1 VGNSVILKKYICIA
15 ELVVLFIGLPI
26 IYLFDFLPGLWK
38 MIPLLIFISYCL
50 VILIKAEKLSAEDLK
65 LKGVRKKDWIKLLIF
80 PSLLFLLLFL
90 LFPDNILSDYNNPKV
105 LLAIIAYPIF
115 SSLPQ
120 EVIYRKFFYFR
131 YSDLIRNKY
140 LLIILNAVL
149 FSFAHIYFQNYIA
162 LVLTLLGGLVF
173 SLTYFKS
180 KSLLFVSI
188 EHSIYGLALLCSS
201 MNQFFYK
208 EF

>member
-1 VGNSVILKKYICIA
+1 MISRKLLYLS
-15 ELVVLFIGLPI
+15 ELLILFIGLPI
-26 IYLFDFLPGLWK
+26 AYLFDFLPGFWK
-38 MIPLLIFISYCL
+38 IIPLLIFITYCL
-50 VILIKAEKLSAEDLK
+50 FILQKGKKFTASEFKLNK
-65 LKGVRKKDWIKLLIF
+65 VKKKDWSRLFIF
-80 PSLLFLLLFL
+80 PVLLFTLLLFIS
-90 LFPDNILSDYNNPKV
+90 PNNIFADFNNPKV
-105 LLAIIAYPIF
+105 LIAIVAYPLF

-120 EVIYRKFFYFR
+120 EIIYRKFFYFR
-131 YSDLIRNKY
+131 YSDLIKNKY
-140 LLIILNAVL
+140 LLIALNAAL

-162 LVLTLLGGLVF
+162 LVLTFVGGIVF
-173 SLTYFKS
+173 SLSYFKT

>member
-1 VGNSVILKKYICIA
+1 MIPKKLLYIA
-15 ELVVLFIGLPI
+15 ELFIFFIGLPI
-26 IYLFDFLPGLWK
+26 AYLFDFLPGFWK

-50 VILIKAEKLSAEDLK
+50 IILKRAKKISLTDVK
-65 LKGVRKKDWIKLLIF
+65 LKEVRNRDWIKLLIF
-80 PSLLFLLLFL
+80 PSLLFTTLFL
-90 LFPDNILSDYNNPKV
+90 LFPDNIFSDYDNPRV
-105 LLAIIAYPIF
+105 LLAIIAYPVF

-120 EVIYRKFFYFR
+120 EIIYRKFFYFR

-140 LLIILNAVL
+140 LLIVLNALL
-149 FSFAHIYFQNYIA
+149 FSFAHIYFLNYVA
-162 LVLTLLGGLVF
+162 LVLTLLGGIVF

>member
-1 VGNSVILKKYICIA
+1 MIPKKLLYIA
-15 ELVVLFIGLPI
+15 ELFIFFIGLPI
-26 IYLFDFLPGLWK
+26 AYLFDFLPGFWK

-50 VILIKAEKLSAEDLK
+50 IILKRAKKISLTDMK
-65 LKGVRKKDWIKLLIF
+65 LKEVRNRDWVKLLIF
-80 PSLLFLLLFL
+80 PSLLFTTLFL
-90 LFPDNILSDYNNPKV
+90 LFPDNIFSDYDNPRV
-105 LLAIIAYPIF
+105 LMAIIAYPVF

-120 EVIYRKFFYFR
+120 EIIYRKFFYFR
-131 YSDLIRNKY
+131 YSDLIGNRY
-140 LLIILNAVL
+140 LLIVLNALL
-149 FSFAHIYFQNYIA
+149 FSFAHIYFLNYVA
-162 LVLTLLGGLVF
+162 LVLTLLGGIVF

>member
-1 VGNSVILKKYICIA
+1 MISRKLIYIS
-15 ELVVLFIGLPI
+15 ELLILFIGLPI
-26 IYLFDFLPGLWK
+26 AYLFDFLPGLWK
-38 MIPLLIFISYCL
+38 MLPLLIFFFYCIT
-50 VILIKAEKLSAEDLK
+50 ILKRAKNLTGSDFNLK
-65 LKGVRKKDWIKLLIF
+65 EVKRKDWIRLIIF
-80 PSLLFLLLFL
+80 PVLLFTTLF
-90 LFPDNILSDYNNPKV
+90 FISPENMFADFDNPRV
-105 LLAIIAYPIF
+105 LIAIIAYPLF

-120 EVIYRKFFYFR
+120 EIIYRKFFYFR
-131 YSDLIRNKY
+131 YTELIKNKY

-149 FSFAHIYFQNYIA
+149 FSFAHIYFQNYVA
-162 LVLTLLGGLVF
+162 LVLTLLGSIVF
-173 SLTYFKS
+173 SLTYFKT

>member
-1 VGNSVILKKYICIA
+1 
-15 ELVVLFIGLPI
+15 
-26 IYLFDFLPGLWK
+26 
-38 MIPLLIFISYCL
+38 LI
-50 VILIKAEKLSAEDLK
+50 
-65 LKGVRKKDWIKLLIF
+65 
-80 PSLLFLLLFL
+80 
-90 LFPDNILSDYNNPKV
+90 
-105 LLAIIAYPIF
+105 AIIAYPLF

-131 YSDLIRNKY
+131 YGALVHNKY
-140 LLIILNAVL
+140 VLIALNAVL

-162 LVLTLLGGLVF
+162 LILTFVGAIVF
-173 SLTYFKS
+173 SLAYLKS
-180 KSLLFVSI
+180 RSLLFVSI